1 MELNKNKCGVMWIST
16 QGELTKKEKL
26 QEGISDIP
34 FVTEYKYLGVKIKK
48 NLRLQLHHASIA

>member
-1 MELNKNKCGVMWIST
+1 MWIST